1 MAVKFRFLKVAN
13 IPEILPLIQDFTEHK
28 YTNEVHE
35 QRFTSM
41 FTHQY
46 DCVGFYDGD
55 KIIGL
60 CGLWYQTRHYSGKSC
75 ELDHFYILPNYQG
88 KGLGSQFLDWI
99 GKKLK
104 AEGYEALELNAYKEN
119 TASHRLYTRE
129 GFEHL
134 GFHFVKRL
142 NE

>member
-28 YTNEVHE
+28 FTNEVHV

-41 FTHQY
+41 FTYQY

-55 KIIGL
+55 KIIGF

-119 TASHRLYTRE
+119 TASHRLYARE